1 MLKRLLICS
10 CVMACPHSVNSKE
23 APAYQ
28 IENPY
33 PNFAIHLFGEAH
45 YYSEDMNGKGDVVS
59 GQQVG
64 HLISS
69 LSDHLTIFSE
79 VTLTTK
85 SSKTTTDVERF
96 IVRYDFS
103 DRFKL
108 SVGKYHTPL
117 GYWNS
122 TYHHGAWLQTTI
134 DRPRVMKFGSQ
145 IIPIHFEGIL
155 LEGAVPV
162 DSLNFGYRAG
172 VGNGLHNNISVQG
185 GHHDVTQGDNAIT
198 LQTYIR
204 SSALPGL
211 EFGASYYQD
220 TVNMEEQEDHSS
232 PEHLPNIKESIT
244 GFHVALERE
253 ELEIVAEYI
262 YWDHQLD
269 KGGELSNTGSG
280 YYIQVARRLDGQF
293 EKLKPYLRFDK
304 ISADQDDILFAQ
316 DQSFES
322 TTLGLRYDIA
332 DYTTLKMEYRNEQVS
347 KNKRYNSVAL
357 QLSIV
362 LPNSLNL

>member
-10 CVMACPHSVNSKE
+10 CVMACTNIVNSKE
-23 APAYQ
+23 TPTYQ
-28 IENPY
+28 IENQY
-33 PNFAIHLFGEAH
+33 PNLAIHLFGEVH
-45 YYSEDMNGKGDVVS
+45 YSEDMNGKGNVVS

-69 LSDHLTIFSE
+69 LSERLTIFSE
-79 VTLTTK
+79 ATLTTK

-103 DRFKL
+103 DKFKI

-134 DRPRVMKFGSQ
+134 DRPRVMKSGSQ

-155 LEGAVPV
+155 LEGSVPFG
-162 DSLNFGYRAG
+162 SLNFGYRAG
-172 VGNGLHNNISVQG
+172 MGNGLHNNISVQG
-185 GHHDVTQGDNAIT
+185 ENHDVTQGDNAIT
-198 LQTYIR
+198 LQTYVR

-220 TVNMEEQEDHSS
+220 TVNLEKQESHSS
-232 PEHLPNIKESIT
+232 SEYLPSIKESVT

-253 ELEIVAEYI
+253 KLEIVAEYL
-262 YWDHQLD
+262 YWDHEPD
-269 KGGELSNTGSG
+269 KGEGLSNTGSG
-280 YYIQVARRLDGQF
+280 YYIQVASRLDGQF

-304 ISADQDDILFAQ
+304 ISADENDIFFAK

-332 DYTTLKMEYRNEQVS
+332 SYTSLKIEYRYEQVS
-347 KNKRYNSVAL
+347 NNKRYNSVAL

-362 LPNSLNL
+362 LPNSFNL